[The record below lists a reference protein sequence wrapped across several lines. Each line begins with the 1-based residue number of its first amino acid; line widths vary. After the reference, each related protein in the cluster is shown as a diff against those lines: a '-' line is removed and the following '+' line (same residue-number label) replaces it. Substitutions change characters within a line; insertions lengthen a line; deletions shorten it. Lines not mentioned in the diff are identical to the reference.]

1 MVSITL
7 SVPEEVKE
15 KMEQFPE
22 MNWSGFI
29 KKVIIEKT
37 KELSWKE
44 EMLKKLKA
52 EESITQ
58 WSLNL
63 QKKSR
68 EKRAEE
74 LNKKG
79 YFLL

>member
-7 SVPEEVKE
+7 SVSEDVKQ
-15 KMEQFPE
+15 KMNEFHE

-29 KKVIIEKT
+29 RSCIEEKT

-52 EESITQ
+52 EKDLID
-58 WSLNL
+58 WSVSMG
-63 QKKSR
+63 KKI
-68 EKRAEE
+68 
-74 LNKKG
+74 KKMSHH
-79 YFLL
+79 